1 MNVRDIAQ
9 ISGLL
14 SMSGKLQFKFT
25 SNDKVLI
32 TYDKQPILRYDSFK
46 DFLSKVKGDIER
58 IRDRDNTIEPLTEPK
73 ARFLHNA
80 TLKQFHSSIT
90 GKGIRVLKYGYKP
103 NRTITDYIICVR
115 HSIALSQLCL
125 SNRYDSI

>member
-1 MNVRDIAQ
+1 MNEHDIAQ

-46 DFLSKVKGDIER
+46 DFLSKAKDDINRIKDKG
-58 IRDRDNTIEPLTEPK
+58 NTAKVLIEPKT
-73 ARFLHNA
+73 RFLFNA
-80 TLKQFHSSIT
+80 TLKKFHSAIT
-90 GKGIRVLKYGYKP
+90 GKGMRVQQCSTVSEYITYIRE
-103 NRTITDYIICVR
+103 
-115 HSIALSQLCL
+115 SIARSKLNLP
-125 SNRYDSI
+125 NRYDSVQRG